1 MPQELETAVSHPV
14 LSAKP
19 QYSKS
24 GSVINAE
31 PSLQQPPPA
40 CLKRDDSNTDEMT
53 PKGL

>member
-1 MPQELETAVSHPV
+1 MPGELETAVSHPV
-14 LSAKP
+14 LSLNPGPLRAA
-19 QYSKS
+19 
-24 GSVINAE
+24 SVINAE